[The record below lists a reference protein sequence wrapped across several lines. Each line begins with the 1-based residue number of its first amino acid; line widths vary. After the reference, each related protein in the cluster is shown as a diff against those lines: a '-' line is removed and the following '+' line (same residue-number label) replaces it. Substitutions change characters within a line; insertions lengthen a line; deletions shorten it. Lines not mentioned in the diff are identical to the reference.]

1 MNSPESNRVAATSSP
16 SSSNK
21 SPPVQESP
29 FSNFLSNLSPIKSV
43 KAVRYTQRFLESNF
57 PTPPPVF
64 TSPRIDLQRE
74 TGLLERN
81 NIVEEDSNIREQC
94 NTQLNVAQ
102 IPSLD
107 KEVQSCSPSGSVD
120 EYLADIVEVDC
131 THSAHKQLQLANEV
145 SQMLEGGFTDPKETI
160 RKVDTVDNRSSRE
173 ARSLTSS
180 NQAEQNLPL
189 TSLNLVDDLVDLRN
203 DESFNVFL
211 KITSED
217 VNDSVDPD
225 VNLNPALG
233 VQQYEQH
240 AAQNVAQHDKGHG
253 TCQSLSE
260 PLQIDEAFEDS
271 DDSSRALPKE
281 FVKEANHY
289 QRGIRRHLHFEAALA
304 CKGVATG
311 NTTNSRASLTNL
323 KSLGL
328 SHVESRATSSGGEA
342 VNYAQSRASKSSF
355 SPFEVVRSTQNSR
368 NPVILSPIP
377 SGMGLHL
384 NTTVRSVSLGMDM
397 FASKNLTRYR
407 SSQDKVVHERSNDS
421 AEDPNCTSISAVAGT
436 VAGTMY
442 SYADIDQQ
450 ESQAGVA
457 ASSDTYPINSL
468 NPPCDSPLARTEQQV
483 IPCEGRISTPQN
495 ADSVEELNEES
506 SNKKRKRPSNTSESH
521 GCKRCNCKRSKCL
534 KLYCECFAAG
544 VYCVDSCACVNC
556 FNKPEY
562 EDTVLDTR
570 QQIESRNPL
579 AFAPKVVKHDTDS
592 PAIIMEAGNRNTPSS
607 ARHKRGC
614 NCKKSK
620 CLKKY
625 CECYQAN
632 VGCSDGCRCEG
643 CQNSFG
649 TSSECRR
656 VENPSHEVSGKDGS
670 IEQFSPTWKGLAD
683 IRNLAPCSGAL
694 MFASSNIRDCS
705 KVSQTKLQRGSSI
718 QPQAGSLQWNY
729 SPVILTPQLC
739 DSKGSHELTSDSAPC
754 DIMEDED
761 MPEILKDTSTPL
773 KAVKAS
779 SPNQKQVMPPH
790 YQSDSQRSSSPHG
803 MRSVRKFILQT
814 MPAFPPLT
822 PYSNSK
828 GRVNQKENDQKDN
841 IGNH

>member
-1 MNSPESNRVAATSSP
+1 MNSPESNRVAAMSSP

-21 SPPVQESP
+21 SSPVQESP
-29 FSNFLSNLSPIKSV
+29 FFNFLSNLSPIKSV

-57 PTPPPVF
+57 PTPLPVF
-64 TSPRIDLQRE
+64 TSPRIDLQRK

-102 IPSLD
+102 IPSLE
-107 KEVQSCSPSGSVD
+107 KQVQSCSPSWSID
-120 EYLADIVEVDC
+120 EYLAEIVEVDC

-145 SQMLEGGFTDPKETI
+145 SQMLQGGFTDPKETI
-160 RKVDTVDNRSSRE
+160 RKFDTVDSRSSRE
-173 ARSLTSS
+173 ARTLTSS
-180 NQAEQNLPL
+180 DQAEQNLPL
-189 TSLNLVDDLVDLRN
+189 TSLNLVDDVVDLRN
-203 DESFNVFL
+203 DESFIVFL

-217 VNDSVDPD
+217 INDIVDSD
-225 VNLNPALG
+225 VNINPALG
-233 VQQYEQH
+233 AQQYEQY
-240 AAQNVAQHDKGHG
+240 AAQIG
-253 TCQSLSE
+253 
-260 PLQIDEAFEDS
+260 EAFEDS

-281 FVKEANHY
+281 FVKEANHH

-304 CKGVATG
+304 CKSVATG
-311 NTTNSRASLTNL
+311 KTTNSRASLTNL
-323 KSLGL
+323 KTLGL

-377 SGMGLHL
+377 SGMGLDL
-384 NTTVRSVSLGMDM
+384 NSTVRSVSLGTDM

-407 SSQDKVVHERSNDS
+407 SSQDKVVHGRSNDS
-421 AEDPNCTSISAVAGT
+421 AEDPNSTSISA

-468 NPPCDSPLARTEQQV
+468 NPPCDSPLAQTEQQV

-495 ADSVEELNEES
+495 ADSVEELNQES

-534 KLYCECFAAG
+534 KLYCECFGAG

-562 EDTVLDTR
+562 EDTVLDIR

-579 AFAPKVVKHDTDS
+579 AFAPK
-592 PAIIMEAGNRNTPSS
+592 EAGNQNTPSS

-649 TSSECRR
+649 TSS
-656 VENPSHEVSGKDGS
+656 DGAACKR
-670 IEQFSPTWKGLAD
+670 FN
-683 IRNLAPCSGAL
+683 RL
-694 MFASSNIRDCS
+694 MDLR
-705 KVSQTKLQRGSSI
+705 
-718 QPQAGSLQWNY
+718 
-729 SPVILTPQLC
+729 
-739 DSKGSHELTSDSAPC
+739 
-754 DIMEDED
+754 
-761 MPEILKDTSTPL
+761 
-773 KAVKAS
+773 
-779 SPNQKQVMPPH
+779 
-790 YQSDSQRSSSPHG
+790 
-803 MRSVRKFILQT
+803 
-814 MPAFPPLT
+814 
-822 PYSNSK
+822 
-828 GRVNQKENDQKDN
+828 
-841 IGNH
+841 

>member
-145 SQMLEGGFTDPKETI
+145 PQMLEGGFTDPKETI

-217 VNDSVDPD
+217 VNDSVDPE

-240 AAQNVAQHDKGHG
+240 AAQLQNVAQHDKGHG
-253 TCQSLSE
+253 TCQSLPE

-355 SPFEVVRSTQNSR
+355 SPFKVVRSTQNSR

-384 NTTVRSVSLGMDM
+384 NSTVRSVSLGMDM
-397 FASKNLTRYR
+397 FAN
-407 SSQDKVVHERSNDS
+407 
-421 AEDPNCTSISAVAGT
+421 
-436 VAGTMY
+436 
-442 SYADIDQQ
+442 IDQQ

-790 YQSDSQRSSSPHG
+790 YRSDSQRSSSPHG

-828 GRVNQKENDQKDN
+828 GHVNQKENDQKDN

>member
-102 IPSLD
+102 IPSLE

-131 THSAHKQLQLANEV
+131 THSAHKHLQLANEV
-145 SQMLEGGFTDPKETI
+145 SKMLQGGFTDPKETPKETI
-160 RKVDTVDNRSSRE
+160 RKVDTVDSRGSRE
-173 ARSLTSS
+173 ARTLTSS
-180 NQAEQNLPL
+180 DQAGKNLPL

-217 VNDSVDPD
+217 VNDIVDSD

-233 VQQYEQH
+233 AQQY
-240 AAQNVAQHDKGHG
+240 AA
-253 TCQSLSE
+253 
-260 PLQIDEAFEDS
+260 QIDEAFEDS

-281 FVKEANHY
+281 FVKEANHH

-304 CKGVATG
+304 CKSVATG
-311 NTTNSRASLTNL
+311 KTTNSRASLTNL

-328 SHVESRATSSGGEA
+328 SHVESRVTSSGGEA
-342 VNYAQSRASKSSF
+342 VNYIQSRASKSSF
-355 SPFEVVRSTQNSR
+355 GPFEVVRSTQNSR

-384 NTTVRSVSLGMDM
+384 NSTVRSVSLGTDM
-397 FASKNLTRYR
+397 FACENLTRYG

-421 AEDPNCTSISAVAGT
+421 AEEPNNTSISAVAGT
-436 VAGTMY
+436 TY
-442 SYADIDQQ
+442 SYTDMDQQ

-495 ADSVEELNEES
+495 ADSVEELNQES

-562 EDTVLDTR
+562 EDTVLDIR

-670 IEQFSPTWKGLAD
+670 IEQFSPTWQGLAD
-683 IRNLAPCSGAL
+683 IRSLAPCSGAL
-694 MFASSNIRDCS
+694 MFAPSNIRDCS

-739 DSKGSHELTSDSAPC
+739 DSKGSHELTSDSALC
-754 DIMEDED
+754 DIIEDED

-790 YQSDSQRSSSPHG
+790 CRSDSQRSSSPHG

-814 MPAFPPLT
+814 MPPFPPLT

>member
-1 MNSPESNRVAATSSP
+1 MSSPECNRVAATSSP

-102 IPSLD
+102 IPSLE

-145 SQMLEGGFTDPKETI
+145 SQMLQGGFTDPKETI
-160 RKVDTVDNRSSRE
+160 RKVDTEHGRGSRE
-173 ARSLTSS
+173 ARTLTSS
-180 NQAEQNLPL
+180 DQAEQNLPL

-217 VNDSVDPD
+217 VNDIVDPD

-233 VQQYEQH
+233 AQQNEQY
-240 AAQNVAQHDKGHG
+240 AAQ
-253 TCQSLSE
+253 
-260 PLQIDEAFEDS
+260 
-271 DDSSRALPKE
+271 
-281 FVKEANHY
+281 EANHH

-304 CKGVATG
+304 CKSVATG
-311 NTTNSRASLTNL
+311 NATNSRASLTNL
-323 KSLGL
+323 KGLGL
-328 SHVESRATSSGGEA
+328 SHVESRATSSGREA
-342 VNYAQSRASKSSF
+342 VNHAQSRASKSSF

-384 NTTVRSVSLGMDM
+384 NSTVRSVSLGTDM

-407 SSQDKVVHERSNDS
+407 SSQDKVVSERSNDS
-421 AEDPNCTSISAVAGT
+421 AEDPNSTSISA

-468 NPPCDSPLARTEQQV
+468 NPPCDSPLAQTEQKV

-544 VYCVDSCACVNC
+544 VYCVDSCACINC

-562 EDTVLDTR
+562 EYTVLDIR

-632 VGCSDGCRCEG
+632 VGCSNGCRCEG

-670 IEQFSPTWKGLAD
+670 IEQFSPTWQGLAD
-683 IRNLAPCSGAL
+683 IRSLAPCSGAL

-729 SPVILTPQLC
+729 SPVILTPQLR
-739 DSKGSHELTSDSAPC
+739 DSKGSHELTSDSALC
-754 DIMEDED
+754 DIMEEED
-761 MPEILKDTSTPL
+761 MREILKDTSTPL

-779 SPNQKQVMPPH
+779 SLNQKQVMPPH
-790 YQSDSQRSSSPHG
+790 YRSDSQRSSSPHG
-803 MRSVRKFILQT
+803 TRSVRKFILQT
-814 MPAFPPLT
+814 MPPFPPLT

>member
-1 MNSPESNRVAATSSP
+1 MSSPECNRVAATSSP

-102 IPSLD
+102 IPSLE

-145 SQMLEGGFTDPKETI
+145 SQMLQGGFTDPKETI
-160 RKVDTVDNRSSRE
+160 RKVDTEHGRGSRE
-173 ARSLTSS
+173 ARTLTSS
-180 NQAEQNLPL
+180 DQAEQNLPL

-217 VNDSVDPD
+217 
-225 VNLNPALG
+225 
-233 VQQYEQH
+233 
-240 AAQNVAQHDKGHG
+240 
-253 TCQSLSE
+253 
-260 PLQIDEAFEDS
+260 IDEAFEDS

-281 FVKEANHY
+281 FVNEANHH

-304 CKGVATG
+304 CKSVATG
-311 NTTNSRASLTNL
+311 NATNSRASLTNL
-323 KSLGL
+323 KGLGL
-328 SHVESRATSSGGEA
+328 SHVESRATSSGREA
-342 VNYAQSRASKSSF
+342 VNHAQSRASKSSF

-384 NTTVRSVSLGMDM
+384 NSTVRSVSLGTDM

-407 SSQDKVVHERSNDS
+407 SSQDKVVSERSNDS
-421 AEDPNCTSISAVAGT
+421 AEDPNSTSISA

-468 NPPCDSPLARTEQQV
+468 NPPCDSPLAQTEQKV

-506 SNKKRKRPSNTSESH
+506 SNKKRQACTHCLIYALFLYSFCQLEFL
-521 GCKRCNCKRSKCL
+521 GCIQEEAIKHD
-534 KLYCECFAAG
+534 YCECFAAG
-544 VYCVDSCACVNC
+544 VYCVDSCACINC

-562 EDTVLDTR
+562 EYTVLDIR

-592 PAIIMEAGNRNTPSS
+592 PAIIMGTGILHHQPGTKEDAIVKNQSVLKNIVNATRLMLDALMDVDVRVVKILLEQVQFELAGVWP
-607 ARHKRGC
+607 
-614 NCKKSK
+614 
-620 CLKKY
+620 
-625 CECYQAN
+625 EFF
-632 VGCSDGCRCEG
+632 
-643 CQNSFG
+643 SFYSM
-649 TSSECRR
+649 TWR

-670 IEQFSPTWKGLAD
+670 IEQFSPTWQGLAD
-683 IRNLAPCSGAL
+683 IRSLAPCSGAL

-729 SPVILTPQLC
+729 SPVILTPQLR
-739 DSKGSHELTSDSAPC
+739 DSKGSHELTSDSALC
-754 DIMEDED
+754 DIMEEED
-761 MPEILKDTSTPL
+761 MREILKDTSTPL

-779 SPNQKQVMPPH
+779 SLNQKQVMPPH
-790 YQSDSQRSSSPHG
+790 YRSDSQRSSSPHG
-803 MRSVRKFILQT
+803 TRSVRKFILQT
-814 MPAFPPLT
+814 MPPFPPLT

>member
-1 MNSPESNRVAATSSP
+1 MSSPECNRVAATSSP

-102 IPSLD
+102 IPSLE

-145 SQMLEGGFTDPKETI
+145 SQMLQGGFTDPKETI
-160 RKVDTVDNRSSRE
+160 RKVDTEHGRGSRE
-173 ARSLTSS
+173 ARTLTSS
-180 NQAEQNLPL
+180 DQAEQNLPL

-217 VNDSVDPD
+217 VNDIVDPD

-233 VQQYEQH
+233 AQQNEQY
-240 AAQNVAQHDKGHG
+240 AAQ
-253 TCQSLSE
+253 
-260 PLQIDEAFEDS
+260 
-271 DDSSRALPKE
+271 
-281 FVKEANHY
+281 EANHH

-304 CKGVATG
+304 CKSVATG
-311 NTTNSRASLTNL
+311 NATNSRASLTNL
-323 KSLGL
+323 KGLGL
-328 SHVESRATSSGGEA
+328 SHVESRATSSGREA
-342 VNYAQSRASKSSF
+342 VNHAQSRASKSSF

-384 NTTVRSVSLGMDM
+384 NSTVRSVSLGTDM

-407 SSQDKVVHERSNDS
+407 SSQDKVVSERSNDS
-421 AEDPNCTSISAVAGT
+421 AEDPNSTSISA

-468 NPPCDSPLARTEQQV
+468 NPPCDSPLAQTEQKV

-544 VYCVDSCACVNC
+544 VYCVDSCACINC

-562 EDTVLDTR
+562 EDTVLDIR

-632 VGCSDGCRCEG
+632 VGCSNGCRCEG

-670 IEQFSPTWKGLAD
+670 IEQFSPTWQGLAD
-683 IRNLAPCSGAL
+683 IRSLAPCSGAL

-739 DSKGSHELTSDSAPC
+739 DSKGSHELTSDSALC
-754 DIMEDED
+754 DIMEEED
-761 MPEILKDTSTPL
+761 MREILKDTSTPL

-779 SPNQKQVMPPH
+779 SLNQKQVMPPH
-790 YQSDSQRSSSPHG
+790 YRSDSQRSSSPHG
-803 MRSVRKFILQT
+803 TRSVRKFILQT
-814 MPAFPPLT
+814 MPPFPPLT